1 MSSFIFG
8 YVQADLGRPLSPA
21 APPTHDTVSSP
32 TTPTGDMSFHA
43 RASTDSTVSLPL
55 PLHTTESLPPGAR
68 RGYENRSTSF
78 SGSSRE
84 VIRPLSNPAAGLS
97 NPQGQV
103 QTRAP
108 LPSLYPA
115 LLSLVSAAFKSYIPL
130 ADLTK
135 DGITYKDSFSGQAAV
150 TLIAELIK
158 TSDRNLAL
166 LLGRSLDA
174 QKFFHDVTYDHRL
187 RDNPKEVYR
196 FRDRLAAP
204 FTDTNGNGE
213 SSTSEERLT
222 RNGSGASSTGMGFGG
237 GLKALTAARTADSSS
252 AMHTE
257 STPVSTTP
265 SRSSTMPFPDSESPD
280 SLDSE
285 DSLPV
290 GVFTLLTDCYSPTC
304 SRDSLC
310 YSINCPRRLE
320 QMKRLNMKPEP
331 GLNRKLSRESLVDVK
346 ETGTLWI
353 HSVSQ
358 EILDSV
364 DDKEKKR
371 QEAINEVIY
380 TERDF
385 VRDLEYLRDV
395 GNPYR

>member
-1 MSSFIFG
+1 MFRT
-8 YVQADLGRPLSPA
+8 DLGRPLSPA
-21 APPTHDTVSSP
+21 ASPTYDTVSSP

-97 NPQGQV
+97 NPQGQI

-237 GLKALTAARTADSSS
+237 GLKALTAARAADSSS
-252 AMHTE
+252 SMHTE
-257 STPVSTTP
+257 SAPVSTTP

-364 DDKEKKR
+364 GDKEKKR

-395 GNPYR
+395 SNPYR